1 MKMLRFLHQHMGARI
16 YAVALC
22 SLLTGV
28 CNMLMIKTLNDVIH
42 GGVSPTRI
50 AIFAGAVCGYL
61 ATSRFFSG
69 ALLRAT
75 QRAVFDMRVDILTR
89 VAACD
94 LQRFE
99 QVPNQYIY
107 TAVTEDTGQIARSP
121 EILSSMLIAGF
132 TILVCFG
139 YLLWLSPTAFALLV
153 VCTLLGGW
161 LYSRVAGLAERDWQ
175 QARETQDAFFRLVDH
190 QLRGFKELKM
200 SDGKR
205 RAFFEDDLL
214 ARCREGYA
222 RNVAG
227 GEKYIQ
233 AVLVSGVLI
242 YGILGAFA
250 FTGQAWLGLAPAPF
264 AATIL
269 VMLYLTPA
277 IQQAVDL
284 LPTLDRF
291 GIAVDKIE
299 RLQRE
304 LAQQPTVYKTVAL
317 PTPATTP
324 PPDWHRLELDAVS
337 FRYPS
342 PAGDPAFGVGPLDFT
357 LTRGE
362 VVFVV
367 GGNGSGKTTL
377 IKLLLGLYRPEAGR
391 LLLDQVSYPAGEA
404 TQRLLFA
411 PLFADF
417 HLFDRIYGE
426 TPDADEVAALL
437 RLFQIDHK
445 VALNDGVW
453 STLALSQGQRKRLG
467 LVGALLD
474 PAPILVMDEFAADQ
488 DPAFRRTFYHDLL
501 PLFRAR
507 GKTVVAVTHDEAYF
521 DRADRI
527 VHMVEGRL
535 EPMPRHADLDAALT

>member
-1 MKMLRFLHQHMGARI
+1 MGARI
-16 YAVALC
+16 YAVAFC

-42 GGVSPTRI
+42 GGVSAGRM
-50 AIFAGAVCGYL
+50 AIFAGAVLGYL
-61 ATSRFFSG
+61 ATSRFFSA

-75 QRAVFDMRVDILTR
+75 QRAVYDMRVDILTR

-99 QVPNQYIY
+99 QVPNQYVY

-175 QARETQDAFFRLVDH
+175 RARETQDAFFRLVDH

-200 SDGKR
+200 SDTKR

-214 ARCREGYA
+214 ARCRDGYT

-250 FTGQAWLGLAPAPF
+250 FSGQAWLGLAPAPF

-304 LAQQPTVYKTVAL
+304 LAQQPSLTQSEPEPLTL
-317 PTPATTP
+317 PPY
-324 PPDWHRLELDAVS
+324 WRRIQLDAVT
-337 FRYPS
+337 FHYPS
-342 PAGDPAFGVGPLDFT
+342 TGGDSAFGVGPLDFS

-391 LLLDQVSYPAGEA
+391 LLVDGTAYPAGEA
-404 TQRLLFA
+404 AQRLLFA

-417 HLFDRIYGE
+417 HLFDRVYGNL
-426 TPDADEVAALL
+426 PDCDEVTALL
-437 RLFQIDHK
+437 HLFQLEHK
-445 VALNDGVW
+445 VSLDDGAW

-488 DPAFRRTFYHDLL
+488 DPDFRRTFYHDLL

-507 GKTVVAVTHDEAYF
+507 GKTVVAITHDEAYF

-527 VHMVEGRL
+527 LHMVEGRL
-535 EPMPRHADLDAALT
+535 EPMPQTTIVSAALT